1 MPGIVL
7 KGKPPNAD
15 NLPNMNKRSLS
26 VVAVLALVLAA
37 CGGSADTTTSTGAD
51 STTTPPAEAV
61 LLSYSLAAGDEFQY
75 EVGLD
80 QHIDLT
86 TSGDASAMGEEDF
99 PGAASVDV
107 SGTAVFTH
115 TVAAGPEEGTY
126 EIHITGNFDDVSVT
140 GTMDGEPVDPS
151 KVPDF
156 ASMEPIDV
164 TVVVDDQGN
173 VISAGGEDVEDPL
186 GGMLGGLG
194 SMGSGAAPAPGLD
207 PGQFFGPLFSDDE
220 VAVGDTW
227 SDEIETPGMGDEPVV
242 TSVTNT
248 ITGIE
253 QFDGADVYV
262 IDTTSTT
269 SPIEFDLG
277 EFFRGMFGAFS
288 PEEATAEETAQLEEM
303 MSQLKFLISVDGTS
317 ADGTT
322 RFDAE
327 AGVARQSE
335 INGSTHVAMDMTIP
349 DDTTGEL
356 MSFQMDMSIEQTI
369 TYHLISGPQA

>member
-1 MPGIVL
+1 
-7 KGKPPNAD
+7 
-15 NLPNMNKRSLS
+15 
-26 VVAVLALVLAA
+26 
-37 CGGSADTTTSTGAD
+37 
-51 STTTPPAEAV
+51 
-61 LLSYSLAAGDEFQY
+61 
-75 EVGLD
+75 
-80 QHIDLT
+80 
-86 TSGDASAMGEEDF
+86 MGEGDF

-140 GTMDGEPVDPS
+140 GTVDGEPVDPS
-151 KVPDF
+151 QVPDF
-156 ASMEPIDV
+156 ATMKPIDV

-173 VISAGGEDVEDPL
+173 VISAGGEDLDNPL
-186 GGMLGGLG
+186 GGMLGDLG
-194 SMGSGAAPAPGLD
+194 PMGGGAAPAPGLD

-242 TSVTNT
+242 TTVTNT

-277 EFFRGMFGAFS
+277 EFFKGLFGAFA
-288 PEEATAEETAQLEEM
+288 PEGATPEDTAKFEEM
-303 MSQLKFLISVDGTS
+303 MSQLKFVINVDDTS

-327 AGVARQSE
+327 AGVARQSD
-335 INGSTHVAMDMTIP
+335 INGATHIAMDIKVP
-349 DDTTGEL
+349 DDTTGEI
-356 MSFQMDMSIEQTI
+356 MAFQMDMSINQGI

>member
-1 MPGIVL
+1 
-7 KGKPPNAD
+7 
-15 NLPNMNKRSLS
+15 MNKRLLSL
-26 VVAVLALVLAA
+26 ATVLALFLAA
-37 CGGSADTTTSTGAD
+37 CGGAGAG
-51 STTTPPAEAV
+51 STTVTQSAEAV
-61 LLSYSLAAGDEFQY
+61 LLSYSLTAGDQFQY

-86 TSGDASAMGEEDF
+86 ASGDASALGEEEI
-99 PGAASVDV
+99 PGEASVDIA
-107 SGTAVFTH
+107 GTAVFTH
-115 TVAAGPEEGTY
+115 TVADGPEDGTY
-126 EIHITGNFDDVSVT
+126 EVHITGNFDDVSVT
-140 GTMDGEPVDPS
+140 GTVDGEPVDS
-151 KVPDF
+151 SDVPDF
-156 ASMEPIDV
+156 AAMEPIDV

-173 VISAGGEDVEDPL
+173 VISAGGEDLEDPL
-186 GGMLGGLG
+186 GGMMGDLG

-227 SDEIETPGMGDEPVV
+227 SDEVETPGMGDEPVV

-253 QFDGADVYV
+253 EFDGTEVYV

-277 EFFRGMFGAFS
+277 EFFRGLFGAFS
-288 PEEATAEETAQLEEM
+288 PEEATPEETAQFDEL
-303 MSQLKFLISVDGTS
+303 MSQLKFQITVEDTS

-335 INGSTHVAMDMTIP
+335 INAATHVAMDMMIP
-349 DDTTGEL
+349 DDTTGE
-356 MSFQMDMSIEQTI
+356 MIAFQMEMSIDQVV
-369 TYHLISGPQA
+369 TYHLIAGPQA